1 MQSCF
6 IVIIKILNIRIEP
19 NAQHELQYLNSINID
34 GILNDE
40 MHQWLHLA
48 MIVYFQVADEIWDVL
63 LFAEFVLIR

>member
-40 MHQWLHLA
+40 MHQWLHFA
-48 MIVYFQVADEIWDVL
+48 MVVYFQVSDEIWDVL